1 MEIVGGGGHGRL
13 LLAYLVVGLELD
25 VELFGAS
32 PVAVELEYVHGQ
44 LFDNH
49 RAYAVAIA
57 GAGATFCF
65 FYKQQQ
71 HFKPTCN
78 YISKYACGIK
88 PLLLLL
94 LLLLSLH
101 ASLTLTTNDDDDDN
115 ALTGDGSG
123 ATEVAAAVGEDS
135 DREMWIGSEVTGL
148 AILPAAAAAAAA
160 AAAGASDC
168 RLGVL

>member
-1 MEIVGGGGHGRL
+1 MGGGHGRL

-57 GAGATFCF
+57 GATFCF

-71 HFKPTCN
+71 HFKPNCN

-88 PLLLLL
+88 PLLLL

-148 AILPAAAAAAAA
+148 AILPAAAAAA
-160 AAAGASDC
+160 GASDC